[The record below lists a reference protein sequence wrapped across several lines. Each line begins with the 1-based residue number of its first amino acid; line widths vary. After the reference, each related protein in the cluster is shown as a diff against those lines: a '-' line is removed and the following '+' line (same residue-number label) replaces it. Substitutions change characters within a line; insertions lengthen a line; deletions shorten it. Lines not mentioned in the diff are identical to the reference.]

1 MARKDDALDY
11 HRRGR
16 KGKLEVVPTKPLV
29 SQNDL
34 SLAYTPGVAEPCLAI
49 AADEQ
54 ASWDYTARGNLVAVI
69 SNGTAV
75 LGLGNIGAAAGKPV
89 MEGKAC
95 LFKKFADIDVFD
107 LEVSETDVDKFVELV
122 AALEPTFGGIN
133 LEDIAAPACFE
144 IEEKLRARMKI
155 PVFHD
160 DQHGTAIISGAGLIN
175 AARLAEKDL
184 ATLKVV
190 VSGAGA
196 GAIACVE
203 FFVLLGVTRANV
215 ILVDSKGVVHAGRTD
230 LNAHKRRFAI
240 PDDGRRTLADA
251 MVGADMFMGLSV
263 AGVCTPAMVKT
274 MGPIARGLRARQPR
288 SRDQTTPTAI
298 ATRPDAI
305 VATGRSDF
313 PNQVN
318 NVLGFPY
325 IFRGALDV
333 RATHGQRG
341 DEARRRARAH
351 RRPHP
356 RAEVPDR
363 GVRRPTAAS
372 RSSSDPSI
380 IIPKPFDDRA
390 SCWWVAP
397 AIAKAAMD
405 VRRGARDTLDL
416 AAYRERL
423 MTKSSN
429 AAYSIMRGIARTA
442 RRDPRRI
449 VFPDA
454 SHPRVLRAAQRI
466 VEEGIARPI
475 LLGRPAEVRQ
485 MITELDLT
493 ALGDVPIIDPRAPGD
508 DALARYAARMVEL
521 RQRKGMTLPMAQ
533 SLVTKRNYFGVMMVE
548 AGDADGIVTGLR
560 LNYPETVRPALQIFG
575 LAPGAKVAVGMYM
588 MVLQNAVKFF
598 GDTVFTPFSDSETL
612 ADIAVQMADAVAS
625 LGIPPRVAMIN
636 YSNFG
641 SVSHPDVSRVQ
652 RALDAGATERPNRPS
667 GCSARRRRRPTAPRS
682 TTRAPCGSKPI
693 PELRPRTAPSSRRSR
708 GRPRFVMRRRASAR
722 SRWDAERRRRPWSA
736 RTTGRGGIA
745 PKLPGWTRP
754 AALHGRRVR
763 LRRGARRRLVPRP
776 PVLLLRVRRGAL
788 PEHSPLVMLLH
799 SILGT
804 GTNTFAMPA
813 EQDPQAAPLLERR
826 STGSTPR
833 RSRRSCAC
841 STTCRCA
848 PSCATTC
855 TASTR

>member
-274 MGPIARGLRARQPR
+274 MGPRPIIFALANPDPEI
-288 SRDQTTPTAI
+288 SYPDAI
-298 ATRPDAI
+298 AARPDAL
-305 VATGRSDF
+305 VATGRSDY

-333 RATHGQRG
+333 RATTVT
-341 DEARRRARAH
+341 EAMKVAAARALADLTH
-351 RRPHP
+351 EP
-356 RAEVPDR
+356 VPDA
-363 GVRRPTAAS
+363 VFAAYGGKPF
-372 RSSSDPSI
+372 RFGPDYL
-380 IIPKPFDDRA
+380 IPKPFDPRVL
-390 SCWWVAP
+390 WWVAP
-397 AIAKAAMD
+397 AVAEAAMTSGVARAPLD
-405 VRRGARDTLDL
+405 V

-652 RALDAGATERPNRPS
+652 RALDAVR
-667 GCSARRRRRPTAPRS
+667 ARRPELEIDGEMQPEFALDAELRREHYPFSRLTHNANTLVFPSLASGNAAYQSLKVLGGASAVGPILL
-682 TTRAPCGSKPI
+682 GLGKPI
-693 PELRPRTAPSSRRSR
+693 AALQNDATVDDIVNMTAYV
-708 GRPRFVMRRRASAR
+708 VMNAQRAS
-722 SRWDAERRRRPWSA
+722 
-736 RTTGRGGIA
+736 GGAVAAAVA
-745 PKLPGWTRP
+745 P
-754 AALHGRRVR
+754 
-763 LRRGARRRLVPRP
+763 
-776 PVLLLRVRRGAL
+776 
-788 PEHSPLVMLLH
+788 E
-799 SILGT
+799 
-804 GTNTFAMPA
+804 
-813 EQDPQAAPLLERR
+813 
-826 STGSTPR
+826 
-833 RSRRSCAC
+833 
-841 STTCRCA
+841 
-848 PSCATTC
+848 
-855 TASTR
+855 ASTSMAAAVGEDW